1 MKLFI
6 LNKTHLKDKGL
17 LRGQARIGHATPP
30 EASGDLVSQI
40 GLGNI
45 WSVPLEK
52 PGSIALRAGEMLS
65 LARRLAEAVLHN
77 SRVIVAR
84 QQCQQRH
91 GCLAAFVGCLPCA
104 PVAIGH
110 PGFSP

>member
-1 MKLFI
+1 MRL
-6 LNKTHLKDKGL
+6 D
-17 LRGQARIGHATPP
+17 
-30 EASGDLVSQI
+30 ASGDLVSQI

-45 WSVPLEK
+45 WSIPLEK
-52 PGSIALRAGEMLS
+52 PGPIALRAGEKLS
-65 LARRLAEAVLHN
+65 LTRRLAEAVLHN

-91 GCLAAFVGCLPCA
+91 GCLAAFVGYLPCA